1 MAVSRVQII
10 LPQSNLT
17 ALNTAVNAYIA
28 SLVPGDDA
36 DPEDPVYEC
45 TGVQIVAPA
54 GGLPFAV
61 ISVSPKAEEVSP
73 DDQTPSDDDQPPAD
87 NQTPAGPTPSDD
99 QTPADPDNG
108 GD

>member
-10 LPQSNLT
+10 LPQSDLT
-17 ALNTAVNAYIA
+17 ALNTAINAYIT

-61 ISVSPKAEEVSP
+61 ISVSPKAEEASP
-73 DDQTPSDDDQPPAD
+73 DDQTPSDDEQPPV
-87 NQTPAGPTPSDD
+87 DD
-99 QTPADPDNG
+99 QTPANPDNG